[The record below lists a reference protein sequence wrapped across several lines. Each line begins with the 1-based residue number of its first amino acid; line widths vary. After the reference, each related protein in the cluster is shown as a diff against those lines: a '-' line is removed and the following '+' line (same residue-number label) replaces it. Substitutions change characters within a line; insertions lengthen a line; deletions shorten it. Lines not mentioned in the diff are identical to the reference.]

1 MIRLLFA
8 LSALLLAFLQVVP
21 AAAHQQKLTITTL
34 AHNPRTGM
42 LEVVHRVPLHDAEHA
57 LKTQGITAP
66 DIIGDLESRRAF
78 ARYVEA
84 RFSVSQ
90 QDESQPRAVPLTL
103 LGTEIEGGNLMVYQE
118 APSPGQGT
126 RLLVSSQILTDIWTR
141 QENRVNLGAGTSVDT
156 LIFRSGDRPK
166 SAVLP

>member
-1 MIRLLFA
+1 MMRFLAAVLA
-8 LSALLLAFLQVVP
+8 LILASLSVVP
-21 AAAHQQKLTITTL
+21 ASAHQQKLTISTL
-34 AHNPRTGM
+34 SHNPRSGM

-57 LKTQGITAP
+57 LKTQGIKAP

-84 RFSVSQ
+84 RFTVTRQ
-90 QDESQPRAVPLTL
+90 GETVPLTL

-118 APSPGQGT
+118 APSPGTGAQ
-126 RLLVSSQILTDIWTR
+126 LSVSSQILTDVWSR
-141 QENRVNLGAGTSVDT
+141 QENRVNIGAGTSVET
-156 LIFRSGDRPK
+156 LIFRAGDRAK